1 MIAPSTQSATYLA
14 SSDEEVWRAAFQN
27 ESRQALA
34 TLYYRYF
41 KFLKVYGQKVLTDS
55 DAVKD
60 SIQDLFVEM
69 WNHRERLAIPR
80 SVKAYLLV
88 SLQRKLIRHKK
99 KMLKAPLQ
107 VNSLP
112 DTELVHSK
120 EDELI
125 HEQNLAEK
133 QRTLKVAIEGLTKRQ
148 QEAIHLKF
156 YANLSYDEIVE
167 VMNIS
172 ADAIYNLVSKAID
185 SLQKQ
190 VPNIGN

>member
-1 MIAPSTQSATYLA
+1 MIAPSTESATYLT
-14 SSDEEVWRAAFQN
+14 SSDEDVWRSAFQHD
-27 ESRQALA
+27 SRQALA

-41 KFLKVYGQKVLTDS
+41 KFLKVYGQKVLTDH

-88 SLQRKLIRHKK
+88 SLQRKLVRYKK
-99 KMLKAPLQ
+99 KMLKSPLQ
-107 VNSLP
+107 VYALP

-125 HEQNLAEK
+125 HEQNLADK
-133 QRTLKVAIEGLTKRQ
+133 QRTLKIAIESLTKRQ

-156 YANLSYDEIVE
+156 YANLSYEEIVE